1 MFQIR
6 TSSALVDS
14 STNTNTLRI
23 EGHEYLIHSIKH
35 VLSTVKRDKE
45 KEKEKDTVV
54 EMSCHAVFSLDE
66 FIKNQKKK
74 KKKNKNEPHIN
85 VFYDQTLSMLST
97 LTKQIEHLIK
107 KHHVTFYEYNVA
119 NIVVI
124 LVSQSSKP
132 MFIYISND
140 FLPLNQKNKVTFT
153 QPFAKDREPCA
164 KDIEPCAKDREP
176 CAKDI
181 EPCAKDIEPCAKGE
195 YNNHFFSPE
204 INQITQL
211 PQEVHYKTIYYS
223 LGMLCLYFIE
233 ESQPQEQEKQEQTW
247 QSIQYTKLY
256 YLLQRM
262 IDSTPERRSILYI

>member
-164 KDIEPCAKDREP
+164 KDIEPCAK
-176 CAKDI
+176 
-181 EPCAKDIEPCAKGE
+181 GE